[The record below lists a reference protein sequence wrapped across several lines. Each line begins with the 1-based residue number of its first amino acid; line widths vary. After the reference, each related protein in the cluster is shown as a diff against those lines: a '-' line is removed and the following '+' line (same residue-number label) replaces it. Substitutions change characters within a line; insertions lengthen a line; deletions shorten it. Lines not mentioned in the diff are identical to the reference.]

1 MSWVRSL
8 SLPKLTR
15 VSWKMSKADLTYC
28 DLCLR
33 NLPDE
38 KFDYRFDKPVCLECG
53 EKIEPDDPEYP
64 REKIEGEDD

>member
-1 MSWVRSL
+1 
-8 SLPKLTR
+8 
-15 VSWKMSKADLTYC
+15 MSKVDLTYC